1 MADLG
6 NSKIKDTYTLVL
18 QTDVSGNLQKLDG
31 TTPSPFIV
39 NGNLRYVDGNQ
50 ALNYVLTSDASGNA
64 SWAEAGGTS
73 YWSANTDGSISP
85 SGLTTS
91 VGIGTITP
99 NKPLT
104 VVGDISGTTDLYLGS
119 ATHTASTITAEERLI
134 IKGTTGNDY
143 LLLTEDFIQ
152 IYYDGSEDIGLNN
165 TGIALN
171 SSARDRNVQIN
182 SEDGTVL
189 FTTNASKNVVRL
201 LDYVSI
207 NKPDTWTWQNEQK
220 QALAVSGTSVIY
232 SGGSSH
238 TSEAIVAIGNISGTT
253 DLYLGDSAHTGS
265 TIAAQE
271 QLTIK
276 GREAD
281 NDYMVLSQDRLQF
294 YLDGL
299 EFATF
304 TSLTHPSAAG
314 GITFNSSS
322 QDYDFTIKGDDTTP
336 IFQVYGES
344 GGNRIRIRDHLTIGK
359 AGGISHADAVNW
371 GLAVTGSSLFYSGGT
386 STPSN
391 AITAVGDISGT
402 TNLHIDGDTH
412 TTNLILAANG
422 YIMPAT
428 SSNTIKMRAQT
439 YDGEML
445 SIGPDLLQVN
455 MNSAAN
461 LQITP
466 TQVTFN
472 AVGVNQSFRI
482 MTDTGNFT
490 VESDADYDLLA
501 LTSQGGT
508 SIGGTTKRWPTDS
521 GYNGSAPNKTLQVN
535 GITTIYSGGTGNS
548 WSGDTTA
555 LSVAGNISG
564 ETDLHIGG
572 IITTVGGLNNSGN
585 TLYDGTISGTGS
597 VTATA
602 GFVGNVTGNADT
614 VTNGVY
620 TTNNL
625 SVMASTTSAQLAGVI
640 SNATGT
646 GLLTFG
652 TSPTIKTPTI
662 ETPTIETPII
672 QYPKNYFAE
681 PTSTPVASIAGADIV
696 KEFGDNV
703 ATTAG
708 DIYFFNTLGT
718 WTLADAS
725 AVDTAQGLLAVA
737 LASESDDG
745 MLLRGMVTVGTLTPS
760 VGSPIYLSE
769 VAGDGTATVPTTSG
783 AVVRLIGYSIN
794 SARTQIW
801 FNPDNAWVELT

>member
-91 VGIGTITP
+91 VGIGTTTP

-104 VVGDISGTTDLYLGS
+104 VVGDMSGTTDLYLGS
-119 ATHTASTITAEERLI
+119 SVNTASTITAQDTLT
-134 IKGTTGNDY
+134 IKGNGLNDY
-143 LLLTEDFIQ
+143 LYLANDRLDM
-152 IYYDGSEDIGLNN
+152 YMDGAQLVEMTPTDI
-165 TGIALN
+165 
-171 SSARDRNVQIN
+171 V
-182 SEDGTVL
+182 
-189 FTTNASKNVVRL
+189 FNASSNDVDFSVNADDGVKLLRTIADKNIVRL
-201 LDYVSI
+201 SDYVSI
-207 NKPDTWTWQNEQK
+207 NKPATWNWENEQK
-220 QALAVSGTSVIY
+220 QALAVSGTSVFY
-232 SGGSSH
+232 SGGSSN
-238 TSEAIVAIGNISGTT
+238 TNEAIVAIGNISGTT
-253 DLYLGDSAHTGS
+253 DLYLGDSIHSAS
-265 TIAAQE
+265 TIIAQE

-276 GREAD
+276 GRGAD
-281 NDYMVLSQDRLQF
+281 NDYMVLKQDTIGF
-294 YLDGL
+294 YLDGMQAAK
-299 EFATF
+299 FISTSTGATPNTGAF
-304 TSLTHPSAAG
+304 QFNTSG
-314 GITFNSSS
+314 
-322 QDYDFTIKGDDTTP
+322 QDYDFKI
-336 IFQVYGES
+336 IGEDYPVFNLS
-344 GGNRIRIRDHLTIGK
+344 GSQHRIRIRNHVTIGPND
-359 AGGISHADAVNW
+359 AVSHADAVKW

-652 TSPTIKTPTI
+652 TSPTI

-681 PTSTPVASIAGADIV
+681 PTSTPAASIAGADIV